1 MNITKE
7 LKALK
12 ETLSTFSIYTPQF
25 ELNVADMKEESKK
38 IVEDLKLKM
47 GNYLKPVDNRFSLEN
62 F

>member
-25 ELNVADMKEESKK
+25 ELNIADMKEESKK